1 MIIYKDSFL
10 PWNKKSEYENT
21 IIKKAKG
28 QRIDAFELVL
38 QKILES
44 PLTARRANL
53 SILKKIKP
61 EYSLEGLTL
70 KLKLQYWPPDVK
82 NRLIGKDSEAG
93 KY

>member
-10 PWNKKSEYENT
+10 LWNKKSEYENT

-53 SILKKIKP
+53 SILMIDAEMP
-61 EYSLEGLTL
+61 NAVTA
-70 KLKLQYWPPDVK
+70 
-82 NRLIGKDSEAG
+82 I
-93 KY
+93 